1 MNPAG
6 SLSQDEAD
14 RDRSDTSP
22 PLAAASDAVDE
33 ALAKAITAAVEA
45 GRFDVVAQLARDL
58 EARRVARAGNVI
70 ALADKR
76 AKRGGA

>member
-1 MNPAG
+1 MYM
-6 SLSQDEAD
+6 L
-14 RDRSDTSP
+14 
-22 PLAAASDAVDE
+22 ASDSD
-33 ALAKAITAAVEA
+33 LGSAVEA

-70 ALADKR
+70 AFADKR

>member
-1 MNPAG
+1 VNPAG
-6 SLSQDEAD
+6 SLPRDDAD
-14 RDRSDTSP
+14 RDRSDPSP
-22 PLAAASDAVDE
+22 PAAASDAVEE
-33 ALAKAITAAVEA
+33 ALAKAITAAVDA

-70 ALADKR
+70 AFADKR